1 MYRERPVQWFG
12 GAVAIAAAMVLPIP
26 VQATAVTA
34 IDEFVIT
41 RSGITSS
48 LLGTYEGRQVFYRDS
63 FGDGTPPPSA
73 GSFFNGTTGTYN
85 VLGSYP
91 AGAELGGK
99 LGMDSSLGGP
109 FINAIGAGRT
119 LQRSV
124 LPTDADPLTQA
135 RLKETFHTF
144 SVFGLFDLTI
154 PPVRGDGYGIAVNDG
169 GPLGS
174 TESIDFF
181 VRREMNDSLVI
192 RLQEQDFLNSVVN
205 TLELD
210 SLLIPTGVDQ
220 IELQLQRADLE
231 TGALIAS
238 YRFWDD
244 GTAMSPSFTT
254 MSATADFFTNSGWAR
269 GVFFA
274 VEAVKAVPEPS
285 TLALL
290 LLGGV
295 GLFAVTR
302 QRRRVDTA

>member
-1 MYRERPVQWFG
+1 
-12 GAVAIAAAMVLPIP
+12 VAIATALVLQLPAH
-26 VQATAVTA
+26 ATVITN
-34 IDEFVIT
+34 IDDFVIT

-48 LLGTYEGRQVFYRDS
+48 ELGAYQGQLVFYRDS
-63 FGDGTPPPSA
+63 FSDGAEPPSA
-73 GSFFNGTTGTYN
+73 GTFFNGAVGTYN

-109 FINAIGAGRT
+109 FINATGAGRT

-124 LPTDADPLTQA
+124 LPTDVDPLTQA
-135 RLKETFHTF
+135 GLKEIFHTF
-144 SVFGLFDLTI
+144 AVFGLFDLTI

-169 GPLGS
+169 GPLGA
-174 TESIDFF
+174 TESIDLF
-181 VRREMNDSLVI
+181 VRREMNDSVVI

-210 SLLIPTGVDQ
+210 SLLIPTGADQ

-231 TGALIAS
+231 TGALTAS

-244 GTAMSPSFTT
+244 GTAMSPLFTT
-254 MSATADFFTNSGWAR
+254 MSATADFFTNNGWAR

-274 VEAVKAVPEPS
+274 VEAVKAVPEPG

-302 QRRRVDTA
+302 QRRRIGTA